1 MMISDLSI
9 LFGTLSCPLSN
20 SLIISNL
27 QSTTLSNTLS
37 NNLTFVI
44 DLFSILI
51 ISVIVIDISGFVHSI
66 KVAIGK
72 FLGISPN
79 SFRMKPFDCS
89 FCMTFWVSVIYLLV
103 VGRFSLVNIAIV
115 LLLCCL
121 TTPLKNL
128 VMSVRD
134 KLTKWMDF

>member
-1 MMISDLSI
+1 MTISDLWNI
-9 LFGTLSCPLSN
+9 LWN
-20 SLIISNL
+20 I
-27 QSTTLSNTLS
+27 QW
-37 NNLTFVI
+37 NNLWNILWNILGFVT

-51 ISVIVIDISGFVHSI
+51 ISVLVIDISGFVHSI

-72 FLGISPN
+72 YLKISPN
-79 SFRMKPFDCS
+79 SFRIKPFDCS
-89 FCMTFWVSVIYLLV
+89 FCMTFWVSMIYLLV
-103 VGRFSLVNIAIV
+103 VGRFTLVNIAVV

>member
-1 MMISDLSI
+1 M
-9 LFGTLSCPLSN
+9 T
-20 SLIISNL
+20 ISNL
-27 QSTTLSNTLS
+27 WNILWNIQWNIMW
-37 NNLTFVI
+37 NNLWNILIDGLSFVT

-51 ISVIVIDISGFVHSI
+51 ICVLVIDISGFVHSI
-66 KVAIGK
+66 KVVIGK
-72 FLGISPN
+72 YLGISPN
-79 SFRMKPFDCS
+79 SFRIKPFDCS
-89 FCMTFWVSVIYLLV
+89 FCMAFWASVIYLLV
-103 VGRFSLVNIAIV
+103 VGRFTLVNIAVV

>member
-1 MMISDLSI
+1 MTISCLNSDLWNI
-9 LFGTLSCPLSN
+9 LW
-20 SLIISNL
+20 
-27 QSTTLSNTLS
+27 
-37 NNLTFVI
+37 NNLWNILWNILGFVT

-51 ISVIVIDISGFVHSI
+51 ICVLVIDISGFVHSI
-66 KVAIGK
+66 KAAIGK

-79 SFRMKPFDCS
+79 SFRIKPFDCS
-89 FCMTFWVSVIYLLV
+89 FCMTFWVSLIYLLV
-103 VGRFSLVNIAIV
+103 VGRFTLVNIAIV

-121 TTPLKNL
+121 TTPMKNL

>member
-1 MMISDLSI
+1 MMISDLWNI
-9 LFGTLSCPLSN
+9 LWNIQWNALWNILWNILG
-20 SLIISNL
+20 
-27 QSTTLSNTLS
+27 
-37 NNLTFVI
+37 FVT

-51 ISVIVIDISGFVHSI
+51 ICVLVIDISGFIHSI

-72 FLGISPN
+72 YLGISPN
-79 SFRMKPFDCS
+79 SFRIKPFDCS
-89 FCMTFWVSVIYLLV
+89 FCMTFWASMIYLLV
-103 VGRFSLVNIAIV
+103 VGRFTLLNIAVV

>member
-1 MMISDLSI
+1 M
-9 LFGTLSCPLSN
+9 T
-20 SLIISNL
+20 ISNL
-27 QSTTLSNTLS
+27 WNILWNIQWNDLW
-37 NNLTFVI
+37 NNLWNILGFVT

-51 ISVIVIDISGFVHSI
+51 ISVLVIDISGFVHSI
-66 KVAIGK
+66 KAAIGK
-72 FLGISPN
+72 YLGISPN
-79 SFRMKPFDCS
+79 SFRIKPFDCS
-89 FCMTFWVSVIYLLV
+89 FCMTFWVSMIYLLV

-128 VMSVRD
+128 IMSSRD

>member
-1 MMISDLSI
+1 MTISDLWNI
-9 LFGTLSCPLSN
+9 LWN
-20 SLIISNL
+20 I
-27 QSTTLSNTLS
+27 QW
-37 NNLTFVI
+37 NNLWNILWNILIDGLAFVT

-72 FLGISPN
+72 YLGISPN
-79 SFRMKPFDCS
+79 SFRIKPFDCS
-89 FCMTFWVSVIYLLV
+89 FCMTFWVSMIYLLV
-103 VGRFSLVNIAIV
+103 VGRFTLVNIAIV

>member
-1 MMISDLSI
+1 MTISDLWNI
-9 LFGTLSCPLSN
+9 LWN
-20 SLIISNL
+20 I
-27 QSTTLSNTLS
+27 QW
-37 NNLTFVI
+37 NNLWNILWNNLIDGLSFIT

-51 ISVIVIDISGFVHSI
+51 ISVLVIDISGFVHSI

-72 FLGISPN
+72 YLKISPN
-79 SFRMKPFDCS
+79 SFRIKPFDCS
-89 FCMTFWVSVIYLLV
+89 FCMTFWVSMIYLLV
-103 VGRFSLVNIAIV
+103 VGRFTLVNIAVV

-128 VMSVRD
+128 IMSVRD

>member
-1 MMISDLSI
+1 MMISDLWNI
-9 LFGTLSCPLSN
+9 LWNILW
-20 SLIISNL
+20 
-27 QSTTLSNTLS
+27 
-37 NNLTFVI
+37 NNLWNNLYHNLIFVT

-51 ISVIVIDISGFVHSI
+51 ICVLVIDISGFIHSI
-66 KVAIGK
+66 KAAIGK

-79 SFRMKPFDCS
+79 SFRIKPFDCS
-89 FCMTFWVSVIYLLV
+89 FCMTFWVSLIYLLV
-103 VGRFSLVNIAIV
+103 VGRFTLVNIAIV

-134 KLTKWMDF
+134 RLTKWMDF

>member
-1 MMISDLSI
+1 M
-9 LFGTLSCPLSN
+9 T
-20 SLIISNL
+20 ISNL
-27 QSTTLSNTLS
+27 WNILWNIQWNDLWNILW
-37 NNLTFVI
+37 NILGFVT

-51 ISVIVIDISGFVHSI
+51 ISVLVIDISGFTHSI
-66 KVAIGK
+66 KSAIGK

-89 FCMTFWVSVIYLLV
+89 FCMTFLVSIIYLLV
-103 VGRFSLVNIAIV
+103 FGRFTLVNIAIV
-115 LLLCCL
+115 LLMCCL

-128 VMSVRD
+128 VMSLID

>member
-1 MMISDLSI
+1 MMISCLNSDLWNI
-9 LFGTLSCPLSN
+9 LWNILW
-20 SLIISNL
+20 
-27 QSTTLSNTLS
+27 
-37 NNLTFVI
+37 NNLWNILGFVT

-66 KVAIGK
+66 KAAIGK

-79 SFRMKPFDCS
+79 SFKIKPFDCS
-89 FCMTFWVSVIYLLV
+89 FCMTFWVSMIYLLV
-103 VGRFSLVNIAIV
+103 VGRFTLVNIAIV

>member
-1 MMISDLSI
+1 MMISDLWNI
-9 LFGTLSCPLSN
+9 LWNIQWNALWNILWNIFIDGLS
-20 SLIISNL
+20 
-27 QSTTLSNTLS
+27 
-37 NNLTFVI
+37 FVT

-51 ISVIVIDISGFVHSI
+51 ICVLVIDISGFVHSI

-72 FLGISPN
+72 YLGISPN
-79 SFRMKPFDCS
+79 SFRIKPFDCS
-89 FCMTFWVSVIYLLV
+89 FCMTFWVSMIYLLV

-128 VMSVRD
+128 IMSLID

>member
-1 MMISDLSI
+1 MMISCLNSDLWNI
-9 LFGTLSCPLSN
+9 LWNILW
-20 SLIISNL
+20 
-27 QSTTLSNTLS
+27 
-37 NNLTFVI
+37 NNLWNILGFVT

-51 ISVIVIDISGFVHSI
+51 ISVLVIDISGFVHSI
-66 KVAIGK
+66 KAAIGK

-79 SFRMKPFDCS
+79 SFRIKPFDCS
-89 FCMTFWVSVIYLLV
+89 FCMTFWVSMIYLLV
-103 VGRFSLVNIAIV
+103 VGRFTLLNIAIV

>member
-1 MMISDLSI
+1 M
-9 LFGTLSCPLSN
+9 T
-20 SLIISNL
+20 ISNL
-27 QSTTLSNTLS
+27 WNILWNIQWNDLWNILWNILIDGLS
-37 NNLTFVI
+37 FVT

-72 FLGISPN
+72 YLGISPN
-79 SFRMKPFDCS
+79 SFRIKPFDCS

-103 VGRFSLVNIAIV
+103 VGRFTLLNIAVV

>member
-1 MMISDLSI
+1 M
-9 LFGTLSCPLSN
+9 T
-20 SLIISNL
+20 ISNL
-27 QSTTLSNTLS
+27 WNILWNIQWNIMW
-37 NNLTFVI
+37 NNLWNILIDGLSFVT

-51 ISVIVIDISGFVHSI
+51 ISVLVIDISGFVHSI
-66 KVAIGK
+66 KAAIGK
-72 FLGISPN
+72 YLGISPN
-79 SFRMKPFDCS
+79 SFRIKPFDCS

-103 VGRFSLVNIAIV
+103 VGRFTLLNIAVV

>member
-1 MMISDLSI
+1 MTISDLWNIWWNI
-9 LFGTLSCPLSN
+9 LW
-20 SLIISNL
+20 
-27 QSTTLSNTLS
+27 
-37 NNLTFVI
+37 NNLYHNLIDGLSFVT

-72 FLGISPN
+72 YLKISPN
-79 SFRMKPFDCS
+79 SFRIKPFDCS
-89 FCMTFWVSVIYLLV
+89 FCMAFWVSMIYLLV
-103 VGRFSLVNIAIV
+103 AGRFTLVNIAIV

-128 VMSVRD
+128 IMSLID

>member
-1 MMISDLSI
+1 MISDLWNI
-9 LFGTLSCPLSN
+9 LWNILW
-20 SLIISNL
+20 
-27 QSTTLSNTLS
+27 
-37 NNLTFVI
+37 NNLWNILIDGLSFVT

-51 ISVIVIDISGFVHSI
+51 ISVLVIDISGFVHSI

-72 FLGISPN
+72 YLGISPN
-79 SFRMKPFDCS
+79 SFRIKPFDCS
-89 FCMTFWVSVIYLLV
+89 FCMTFWVSMIYLLV
-103 VGRFSLVNIAIV
+103 AGRFTLVNIAIV

-128 VMSVRD
+128 IMSLID

>member
-1 MMISDLSI
+1 MTISDLWNI
-9 LFGTLSCPLSN
+9 LWN
-20 SLIISNL
+20 I
-27 QSTTLSNTLS
+27 QW
-37 NNLTFVI
+37 NNLWNILWNILWNNLWNILGFVT

-79 SFRMKPFDCS
+79 SFRIKPFDCS
-89 FCMTFWVSVIYLLV
+89 FCMTFWVSMIYLLA
-103 VGRFSLVNIAIV
+103 VGRFTLVNIAIV

-128 VMSVRD
+128 IMSLID

>member
-1 MMISDLSI
+1 M
-9 LFGTLSCPLSN
+9 T
-20 SLIISNL
+20 ISNL
-27 QSTTLSNTLS
+27 WNILWNIQWNDLWNILWNIFIDGLS
-37 NNLTFVI
+37 FVT

-51 ISVIVIDISGFVHSI
+51 ICVLVIDISGFVHSI

-72 FLGISPN
+72 YLGISPN
-79 SFRMKPFDCS
+79 SFRIKPFDCS
-89 FCMTFWVSVIYLLV
+89 FCMTFWISVIYLLV
-103 VGRFSLVNIAIV
+103 VGRFTLVNIAVV

-128 VMSVRD
+128 VMSARD

>member
-1 MMISDLSI
+1 MTISDLWNI
-9 LFGTLSCPLSN
+9 LWN
-20 SLIISNL
+20 I
-27 QSTTLSNTLS
+27 QW
-37 NNLTFVI
+37 NNLWNILWNNLIDGLSFIT

-51 ISVIVIDISGFVHSI
+51 ISVLVIDISGFVHSI

-72 FLGISPN
+72 YLKISPN
-79 SFRMKPFDCS
+79 SFRIKPFDCS
-89 FCMTFWVSVIYLLV
+89 FCMTFWVSMIYLLV
-103 VGRFSLVNIAIV
+103 VGRFTLVNIAVV

-128 VMSVRD
+128 IMSLID

>member
-1 MMISDLSI
+1 MMISDLWNI
-9 LFGTLSCPLSN
+9 LWNILLNDLYHNVIDGLS
-20 SLIISNL
+20 
-27 QSTTLSNTLS
+27 
-37 NNLTFVI
+37 FVT

-66 KVAIGK
+66 KAAIGK
-72 FLGISPN
+72 YLGISPN
-79 SFRMKPFDCS
+79 SFRIKPFDCS
-89 FCMTFWVSVIYLLV
+89 FCMTFWVSMIYLLV
-103 VGRFSLVNIAIV
+103 VGRFTLLNIAIV

-128 VMSVRD
+128 IMSLID

>member
-1 MMISDLSI
+1 MMISDLWNI
-9 LFGTLSCPLSN
+9 LWNIQWSDLW
-20 SLIISNL
+20 
-27 QSTTLSNTLS
+27 
-37 NNLTFVI
+37 NNLWNILGFVT

-79 SFRMKPFDCS
+79 SFRIKPFDCS
-89 FCMTFWVSVIYLLV
+89 FCMTFWVSMIYLLV
-103 VGRFSLVNIAIV
+103 VGRFTLVNIAIV

>member
-1 MMISDLSI
+1 MTISDLWNI
-9 LFGTLSCPLSN
+9 LWNIQWNDLWNILWNILIDGLS
-20 SLIISNL
+20 
-27 QSTTLSNTLS
+27 
-37 NNLTFVI
+37 FVT

-72 FLGISPN
+72 YLGISPN
-79 SFRMKPFDCS
+79 SFRIKPFDCS

-103 VGRFSLVNIAIV
+103 VGRFTLLNIAVV

>member
-1 MMISDLSI
+1 MMISCLISCLNSDLWNI
-9 LFGTLSCPLSN
+9 LWNILW
-20 SLIISNL
+20 
-27 QSTTLSNTLS
+27 
-37 NNLTFVI
+37 NNLWNILSFVT

-51 ISVIVIDISGFVHSI
+51 ICVLVIDISGFVHSI
-66 KVAIGK
+66 KAAIGK

-79 SFRMKPFDCS
+79 SFRIKPFDCS
-89 FCMTFWVSVIYLLV
+89 FCMTFWVSLIYLLV
-103 VGRFSLVNIAIV
+103 VGRFTLANIAIV

-128 VMSVRD
+128 IMSVRD

>member
-1 MMISDLSI
+1 MMISDLWNI
-9 LFGTLSCPLSN
+9 LWNILW
-20 SLIISNL
+20 
-27 QSTTLSNTLS
+27 
-37 NNLTFVI
+37 NNLWNI
-44 DLFSILI
+44 LYHSANLFSILVI
-51 ISVIVIDISGFVHSI
+51 CVIVIDISGFVYSL

-79 SFRMKPFDCS
+79 SFRIKPFDCS
-89 FCMTFWVSVIYLLV
+89 FCMTFWASMIYLLV
-103 VGRFSLVNIAIV
+103 VGRFTLVNIAIV
-115 LLLCCL
+115 LLMCCL

>member
-1 MMISDLSI
+1 MTISDLWNI
-9 LFGTLSCPLSN
+9 LW
-20 SLIISNL
+20 
-27 QSTTLSNTLS
+27 
-37 NNLTFVI
+37 NNLWNNLYHNVIDGLSFVT

-66 KVAIGK
+66 KAAIGK
-72 FLGISPN
+72 YLGISPN
-79 SFRMKPFDCS
+79 SFRIKPFDCS
-89 FCMTFWVSVIYLLV
+89 FCMTFWVSMIYLLV
-103 VGRFSLVNIAIV
+103 VGRFTLVNIAIV

>member
-1 MMISDLSI
+1 MMISDLWNI
-9 LFGTLSCPLSN
+9 LWNILW
-20 SLIISNL
+20 
-27 QSTTLSNTLS
+27 
-37 NNLTFVI
+37 NNLWNILGFIT

-51 ISVIVIDISGFVHSI
+51 ISVLVIDISGFVHSI
-66 KVAIGK
+66 KAAIGK
-72 FLGISPN
+72 YLGISPN

-89 FCMTFWVSVIYLLV
+89 FCMTFWASMIYLLV
-103 VGRFSLVNIAIV
+103 VGRFTLVNIAIV

>member
-1 MMISDLSI
+1 M
-9 LFGTLSCPLSN
+9 T
-20 SLIISNL
+20 ISNL
-27 QSTTLSNTLS
+27 WNILWNIQWNDLW
-37 NNLTFVI
+37 NNLWNILIDGLSFVT

-51 ISVIVIDISGFVHSI
+51 ICVLVIDISGFVHSI

-72 FLGISPN
+72 YLKISPN
-79 SFRMKPFDCS
+79 SFRIKPFDCS
-89 FCMTFWVSVIYLLV
+89 FCMTFWASVIYLLV
-103 VGRFSLVNIAIV
+103 VGRFTLVNIAVV

>member
-1 MMISDLSI
+1 MMISCLISDLWNI
-9 LFGTLSCPLSN
+9 LWNILWN
-20 SLIISNL
+20 NL
-27 QSTTLSNTLS
+27 WNI
-37 NNLTFVI
+37 LTFVT

-51 ISVIVIDISGFVHSI
+51 ISVLVIDISGFVHSI

-72 FLGISPN
+72 YLKISPN
-79 SFRMKPFDCS
+79 SFRIKPFDCS
-89 FCMTFWVSVIYLLV
+89 FCMTFWVSMIYLLV
-103 VGRFSLVNIAIV
+103 VGRFTLVNIAVV

>member
-1 MMISDLSI
+1 MMISCLISDLWNI
-9 LFGTLSCPLSN
+9 LWNILW
-20 SLIISNL
+20 
-27 QSTTLSNTLS
+27 
-37 NNLTFVI
+37 NNLWNILGFVT

-51 ISVIVIDISGFVHSI
+51 ISVLVIDISGFIHSL
-66 KVAIGK
+66 KAAIGK

-79 SFRMKPFDCS
+79 SFRIKPFDCS
-89 FCMTFWVSVIYLLV
+89 FCMTFWVSMIYLLV
-103 VGRFSLVNIAIV
+103 VGRFTLVNIAIV
-115 LLLCCL
+115 LLMCCL

>member
-1 MMISDLSI
+1 M
-9 LFGTLSCPLSN
+9 T
-20 SLIISNL
+20 ISNL
-27 QSTTLSNTLS
+27 WNILWNIQWNDLW
-37 NNLTFVI
+37 NNLWNILIDGLSFVT

-51 ISVIVIDISGFVHSI
+51 ICVLVIDISGFVHSI

-72 FLGISPN
+72 YLKISPN
-79 SFRMKPFDCS
+79 SFRIKPFDCS

-103 VGRFSLVNIAIV
+103 VGRFTLVNIAIV

>member
-1 MMISDLSI
+1 M
-9 LFGTLSCPLSN
+9 T
-20 SLIISNL
+20 ISNL
-27 QSTTLSNTLS
+27 WNILWNIQWNDLWNILW
-37 NNLTFVI
+37 NILGFVT

-72 FLGISPN
+72 YLGISPN
-79 SFRMKPFDCS
+79 SFRIKPFDCS
-89 FCMTFWVSVIYLLV
+89 FCMTFWVSMIYLLV
-103 VGRFSLVNIAIV
+103 VGRFSLVNIAVV

-128 VMSVRD
+128 IMSVRD

>member
-1 MMISDLSI
+1 MMISDLWNI
-9 LFGTLSCPLSN
+9 LWN
-20 SLIISNL
+20 I
-27 QSTTLSNTLS
+27 QWNTLWNILWNIFIDGLS
-37 NNLTFVI
+37 FVT

-51 ISVIVIDISGFVHSI
+51 ISVLVIDISGFVHSI
-66 KVAIGK
+66 KTAIGK

-79 SFRMKPFDCS
+79 SFRIKPFDCS
-89 FCMTFWVSVIYLLV
+89 FCMTFWVSLIYLLV
-103 VGRFSLVNIAIV
+103 VGRFTLLNIAVV

>member
-1 MMISDLSI
+1 MMIS
-9 LFGTLSCPLSN
+9 
-20 SLIISNL
+20 NL
-27 QSTTLSNTLS
+27 WNIVW
-37 NNLTFVI
+37 NNLWNILYHNVIDGLSFVT

-51 ISVIVIDISGFVHSI
+51 ISVLVIDISGFVYSI

-79 SFRMKPFDCS
+79 SFRIKPFDCS

-128 VMSVRD
+128 VMSLRD

>member
-1 MMISDLSI
+1 MMISDLWNI
-9 LFGTLSCPLSN
+9 LWNILW
-20 SLIISNL
+20 
-27 QSTTLSNTLS
+27 
-37 NNLTFVI
+37 NNLWNILIEGLSFIT

-51 ISVIVIDISGFVHSI
+51 ISVLVIDISGFVHSI

-72 FLGISPN
+72 YLKISPN
-79 SFRMKPFDCS
+79 SFRIKPFDCS
-89 FCMTFWVSVIYLLV
+89 FCMTFWVSMIYLLV
-103 VGRFSLVNIAIV
+103 VGRFTLVNIAVV